1 MTLGLS
7 AVPVRRAVILAG
19 AVLRY
24 NVFRASVKQG
34 TLLSTESSLLKL
46 AELFICLVIT
56 RL

>member
-1 MTLGLS
+1 MTLSL
-7 AVPVRRAVILAG
+7 ATVPVRRAVVLAG

-24 NVFRASVKQG
+24 NLFRPSFKQG

-46 AELFICLVIT
+46 AEIFIFLVVT